1 VGLRLG
7 LGVRD
12 LEVDRSVTALLNS
25 RAISRRNLQRNRTN
39 EEMDLDGIWWKGHTY
54 FKHVV

>member
-39 EEMDLDGIWWKGHTY
+39 EEMDLDRIWWKGHTY